1 MRQKIA
7 WITDSTGF
15 LDEELRGNPDVY
27 VVPMVVIINGK
38 EYEDGKGIMTDE
50 LFKRM
55 KEEKAVPTT
64 SQPSVG
70 TFVELYQQ
78 LAHDYDRIVSVHVSS
93 KLSGTVA
100 SSMQAAEMVTI
111 PVHVFDSL
119 LISFP
124 MTMLMKKIMSE
135 IEKGCSVS
143 EAFKRAERYRDGNE
157 TNVMIGSLE
166 QLHRSGRLSGTQY
179 LLGSVLNV
187 KPIVTIEKGTLE
199 IKTKVR
205 SEKKAEQ
212 LLLDRFSESRKKGR
226 VKECCILYGSSQR
239 QTDSLKKTL
248 LETNPDLKLHIYP
261 LGTAIGVHAGERTIG
276 LSWFQDNV

>member
-15 LDEELRGNPDVY
+15 LDEDLKKNPDVY

-38 EYEDGKGIMTDE
+38 EYQDGKNIMPEE
-50 LFKRM
+50 LFKLM
-55 KEEKAVPTT
+55 KEKKIVPTT

-70 TFVELYQQ
+70 TFLELYQK
-78 LAHDYDRIVSVHVSS
+78 LARDYDRIISVHVSS
-93 KLSGTVA
+93 RLSGTVA
-100 SSMQAAEMVTI
+100 SSIQAADMVSI

-124 MTMLMKKIMSE
+124 MTILLKKIMSD
-135 IEKGCSVS
+135 IENGCTVS
-143 EAFKRAERYRDGNE
+143 EAFNRAESYRDGNQ
-157 TNVMIGSLE
+157 TYVMIGSLE

-187 KPIVTIEKGTLE
+187 KPVVTIENGALE

-205 SEKKAEQ
+205 SEKRAER
-212 LLLDRFSESRKKGR
+212 LLIDHFSVSCIKGT
-226 VKECCILYGSSQR
+226 VKECCILYGSSPQ
-239 QTDSLKKTL
+239 QADGLKKTI
-248 LETNPDLKLHIYP
+248 LETNPDLNLHIYP
-261 LGTAIGVHAGERTIG
+261 LGTAIGVHAGDRTIG
-276 LSWFQDNV
+276 LSWFQDNE

>member
-15 LDEELRGNPDVY
+15 LDEELRGNSDVY

-38 EYEDGKGIMTDE
+38 EYEDGKSIMPDE

-70 TFVELYQQ
+70 TFVELYQK

-187 KPIVTIEKGTLE
+187 KPIVTIENGALE

-212 LLLDRFSESRKKGR
+212 LLLDRFSESRKKGS
-226 VKECCILYGSSQR
+226 VKECCILYGSSPR

-248 LETNPDLKLHIYP
+248 LETNPDLNLHIYP